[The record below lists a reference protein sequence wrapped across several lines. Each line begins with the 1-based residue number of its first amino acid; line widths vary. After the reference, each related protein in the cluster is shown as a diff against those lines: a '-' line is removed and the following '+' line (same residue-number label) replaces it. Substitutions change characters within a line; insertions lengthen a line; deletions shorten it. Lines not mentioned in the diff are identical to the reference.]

1 MINAVPSR
9 QIRTS
14 QAESG
19 LGLVSAMVGM
29 FLSLT
34 MGAIAVSLLGKALQ
48 GPTGSEL
55 DNTTDNLRKHIQLW
69 REVALGTGAN
79 PNNTAGIDTIKAC
92 QLSGSPLKCSPYSG
106 GTGNQCF
113 VHLSQNLPFNGPE
126 LLIRAFRLNN
136 GQLQYYAGQSNDSSW
151 NQHKQL
157 CEQNTGW
164 TAMNDTRVYSIQSL
178 RVCTANVTNVAQANQ
193 DYETRC
199 TSALDN
205 NSIKNRAWL
214 LLFDTIQVKSPELK
228 DQIHGWLGFQNSTR
242 VTSIQ

>member
-1 MINAVPSR
+1 MINAAQLHPTR
-9 QIRTS
+9 RKLAQ
-14 QAESG
+14 SG

-29 FLSLT
+29 FLALT
-34 MGAIAVSLLGKALQ
+34 MSAIAVSLLGKALK

-69 REVALGTGAN
+69 RETALGTGAN

-92 QLSGSPLKCSPYSG
+92 QLSGSPLKCSPYNG
-106 GTGNQCF
+106 GTGSQCF

-164 TAMNDTRVYSIQSL
+164 TAMNDTRVYIIQSL
-178 RVCTANVTNVAQANQ
+178 RVCTANVTSLTQANQ
-193 DYETRC
+193 DYETSC
-199 TSALDN
+199 VSVLDAN
-205 NSIKNRAWL
+205 PVKNRAWL
-214 LLFDTIQVKSPELK
+214 LLFDTQQVKSPDLK